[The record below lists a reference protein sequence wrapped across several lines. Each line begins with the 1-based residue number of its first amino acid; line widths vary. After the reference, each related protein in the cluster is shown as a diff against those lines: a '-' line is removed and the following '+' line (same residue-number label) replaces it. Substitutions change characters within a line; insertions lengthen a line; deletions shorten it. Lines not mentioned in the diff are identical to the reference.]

1 MAHEPG
7 IEQEAILR
15 SRASVILIDAVAG
28 SGKTTTLAMV
38 ARDAC
43 QRGMPAA
50 AITCLAFSAGAKKR
64 LVQKLAEERAP
75 SGITVLTL
83 GEFAQRH
90 LRKLQAAGLLD
101 LPAPAGPGQVRD
113 HLVDAAES
121 VWQRHAARGTATQF
135 DFGIEQSRDRIDHLL
150 QVLRELKARLLTH
163 EFGDDDF
170 GAIGQ
175 FAIADALDLPVEL
188 IEICAACERLRAP
201 EPGEFAWQT
210 EDDFV
215 PDLVRLLEWQPAALA
230 QLWQPALYL
239 VDEWHDVNAAEFRL
253 LALLKRRARLVV
265 VGDRDQ
271 VIDAARGAELR
282 FSTELFMATW
292 RDAERLPLHRS
303 RRFGASVARAASR
316 LTSRPVEAIDGLHTA
331 QHRLDY
337 DPSAPVH
344 CAQAVVA
351 HVKSLHAA
359 HQDVRLSDIAIVTRE
374 DDQSIDIENALIDAQ
389 IPYQC
394 EGIVSYLLR
403 PEILFMRA
411 LLHIVGGT
419 YDTLEKDPETIRAM
433 VGALAAF
440 VSMSADPRSFDSSYL
455 QVSGAARHDPLA
467 QAVETVVGAP
477 SSLQWFFDGIVVRP
491 HEGDSV
497 LTRNWKAR
505 FSACV
510 AELRER
516 AGSLHSAADV
526 LLAVQAM
533 VDLPAA
539 VGRAVPRR
547 SEADAAMRSIAHFI
561 DFARA
566 HAHRPLAD
574 FLAELRSRQG
584 RLSARTR
591 HNRYRAQLVLT
602 TVRTAKGQE
611 WDHVILPYLQ
621 RGEFPRSADLAEE
634 RRFLYVA
641 MTRARLSLTLCE
653 PGEQYR
659 QAWSPLLH
667 GSAARD
673 GTGRPAA

>member
-1 MAHEPG
+1 MAHEPSN
-7 IEQEAILR
+7 EQSAILR
-15 SRASVILIDAVAG
+15 SRANVILIDAVAG
-28 SGKTTTLAMV
+28 SGKTTTLGMI

-50 AITCLAFSAGAKKR
+50 AVTCLAFSTGAKKR
-64 LVQKLAEERAP
+64 FVQKLAEERAA
-75 SGITVLTL
+75 GIVPLTL

-90 LRKLQAAGLLD
+90 LRKLQSVGLLD
-101 LPAPAGPGQVRD
+101 MPMPVGPGQVRD
-113 HLVDAAES
+113 RLVEAAES
-121 VWQRHAARGTATQF
+121 VWQRHASSGKATEF

-150 QVLRELKARLLTH
+150 QVLRELKAKLLTH
-163 EFGDDDF
+163 GFGDDDF
-170 GAIGQ
+170 GSIGQ
-175 FAIADALDLPVEL
+175 FAIADEFDLPVE
-188 IEICAACERLRAP
+188 IVEICAAYERLREP

-215 PDLVRLLEWQPAALA
+215 PDLVRLLELQGTALA
-230 QLWQPALYL
+230 HLWQPSLYL

-253 LALLKRRARLVV
+253 VAMLKRRARLVV

-282 FSTELFMATW
+282 FSTELFMATY

-303 RRFGASVARAASR
+303 RRFGASVSRAVSR
-316 LTSRPVEAIDGLHTA
+316 LTSRPVESIEGLHTV
-331 QHRLDY
+331 QHKVDY
-337 DPSAPVH
+337 DPATPMN
-344 CAQAVVA
+344 CAQAVA
-351 HVKSLHAA
+351 EHVKSLHAA
-359 HQDVRLSDIAIVTRE
+359 HHDVRLSDIAIVTRD
-374 DDQSIDIENALIDAQ
+374 DDQSIDLENALIDAE

-433 VGALAAF
+433 VTALAAF

-455 QVSGAARHDPLA
+455 QVTRAARNDPLE
-467 QAVETVVGAP
+467 QAVETVVGTP

-491 HEGDSV
+491 QDDDSV

-510 AELRER
+510 AELAGRRE
-516 AGSLHSAADV
+516 SLRSAADV

-533 VDLPAA
+533 IDLPAA
-539 VGRAVPRR
+539 VSRAVPRR

-561 DFARA
+561 EFARA
-566 HAHRPLAD
+566 HAHKPLAD
-574 FLAELRSRQG
+574 FLAELRNRQA

-591 HNRYRAQLVLT
+591 SNRYRAQLVLT

-621 RGEFPRSADLAEE
+621 QGEFPRGPDLAEE

-641 MTRARLSLTLCE
+641 MTRAKASLTLCE

-659 QAWSPLLH
+659 QLWSPLLH
-667 GSAARD
+667 GGAARD

>member
-1 MAHEPG
+1 MANEPSN
-7 IEQEAILR
+7 EQSAILR
-15 SRASVILIDAVAG
+15 SRANVILIDAVAG
-28 SGKTTTLAMV
+28 SGKTTTLSML

-43 QRGMPAA
+43 QHGMPAA
-50 AITCLAFSAGAKKR
+50 AISCLAFSTGAKKR
-64 LVQKLAEERAP
+64 FARKLAEERAP
-75 SGITVLTL
+75 SGIAPATL

-90 LRKLQAAGLLD
+90 LRKLQSVGLLD
-101 LPAPAGPGQVRD
+101 MPLPIGPGQVRD
-113 HLVDAAES
+113 RLVDAAES

-150 QVLRELKARLLTH
+150 QVLRELKAKLLTH
-163 EFGDDDF
+163 GFGDDDF

-175 FAIADALDLPVEL
+175 FAIADELDLPVEI
-188 IEICAACERLRAP
+188 IEICAAYERLREP

-215 PDLVRLLEWQPAALA
+215 PDLVRVLECQPAALA
-230 QLWQPALYL
+230 HLWQSSLYL

-253 LALLKRRARLVV
+253 VAMLKQRARLVV

-303 RRFGASVARAASR
+303 RRFGASVARSASR
-316 LTSRPVEAIDGLHTA
+316 LTSRPVESIEGLHTV
-331 QHRLDY
+331 QHKVDY
-337 DPSAPVH
+337 DPSSPMH
-344 CAQAVVA
+344 CAQAVA
-351 HVKSLHAA
+351 LHVQSLHAA
-359 HQDVRLSDIAIVTRE
+359 HHDVSLADIAIVTRD

-411 LLHIVGGT
+411 LLHIVGGA
-419 YDTLEKDPETIRAM
+419 YDTLEKDPETVRAM
-433 VGALAAF
+433 VTALAAF
-440 VSMSADPRSFDSSYL
+440 VSMSADPHSFDSSYL
-455 QVSGAARHDPLA
+455 QVTQAARHDPLA
-467 QAVETVVGAP
+467 QAVETVAATP

-491 HEGDSV
+491 QDGDSV

-510 AELRER
+510 AALAERRESLR
-516 AGSLHSAADV
+516 SAADV
-526 LLAVQAM
+526 LLAVQSM

-539 VGRAVPRR
+539 VSRAVPRR

-561 DFARA
+561 DFAKA
-566 HAHRPLAD
+566 YADRPLAN
-574 FLAELRSRQG
+574 FLAELRERQA

-591 HNRYRAQLVLT
+591 NNRYRAQLVLT

-621 RGEFPRSADLAEE
+621 QGEFPRGADLAEE

-641 MTRARLSLTLCE
+641 MTRAKLSLTLCE
-653 PGEQYR
+653 PGEAYR
-659 QAWSPLLH
+659 QMWSPLLH
-667 GSAARD
+667 GSVARD
-673 GTGRPAA
+673 GMGRPAA